1 MTVGFRGLVKE
12 RLGDDRSHRIVKAA
26 AVSDCYGSALRNTNG
41 PKLQCMIRKERAR
54 QGVDDRIRIDLHAPI
69 PDLQNAPIGEF

>member
-1 MTVGFRGLVKE
+1 MTVGFHGLVKE
-12 RLGDDRSHRIVKAA
+12 CLRNDRSHRIVKAA
-26 AVSDCYGSALRNTNG
+26 AVSDCYGSTLRNVNG
-41 PKLQCMIRKERAR
+41 SKLQGMIRKERAR